1 MEYGLIGEKLGHS
14 FSKTIHN
21 QIADYEYTLREVSR
35 SQFSYF
41 MEGRDFKAINVTIP
55 YKQDV
60 IPYLYYIDDAAREIG
75 AVNCIVNKDDRLY
88 GYNTDFLG
96 ARDMILYAGIEM
108 SGKKVLILGTGGTSK
123 TLTHVAKSMGASR
136 IIIVSRQASDSSITY
151 EDACAYHSDAD
162 IIINTTPVGMYP
174 NNYQSPIS
182 CQHFHKLSGV
192 VDVVYNPLKTQ
203 LILDAEKHGIKTTC
217 GLYML
222 VAQAVYA
229 AALFDPSLF
238 EDKEK
243 DYIHTLIDNIF
254 KKTLSE
260 KQNIVLTGM
269 PSCGKSTLG
278 YYLSQKTG
286 YQYFDTDLLI
296 KSKEHKE
303 IPDIF
308 NEVGESGFREIES
321 QVVKEIAK
329 KSGIIISTG
338 GGAVLNPENI
348 DALKQNGRI
357 YFIDRSL
364 ENLKTTSDRPLSS
377 DFASLKKRYDER
389 YHIYC
394 STCDMRING
403 DQTIQDEVNEIY
415 EASRTQRTKP

>member
-14 FSKTIHN
+14 FSRIIHN
-21 QIADYEYTLREVSR
+21 KIADYDYVLREIPKSDLR
-35 SQFSYF
+35 FF
-41 MEGRDFKAINVTIP
+41 MEGREFKAINVTIP

-75 AVNCIVNKDDRLY
+75 AVNCVVNNNDRLY

-96 ARDMILYAGIEM
+96 AKDMITYAGIDM
-108 SGKKVLILGTGGTSK
+108 TGKKVLILGTGGTSK
-123 TLTHVAKSMGASR
+123 TLTHVARILGAR
-136 IIIVSRQASDSSITY
+136 EILIVSRTSTDTTIDY
-151 EDACAYHSDAD
+151 ETACREHADAD
-162 IIINTTPVGMYP
+162 VIINTTPVGMYP
-174 NNYQSPIS
+174 NNYQSPIDLS
-182 CQHFHKLSGV
+182 VFKSLSGV

-203 LILDAEKHGIKTTC
+203 LILEAEKRGIKTTC

-229 AALFDPSLF
+229 ADLFDPNLF
-238 EDKEK
+238 KDKEAG
-243 DYIHTLIDNIF
+243 YIKKLIEEIF
-254 KKTLSE
+254 KETLCE

-269 PSCGKSTLG
+269 PSCGKSTIG
-278 YYLSQKTG
+278 SYLSHETKRHF
-286 YQYFDTDLLI
+286 FDTDLLI

-308 NEVGESGFREIES
+308 NEIGELGFREIETE
-321 QVVKEIAK
+321 VVKDIAK
-329 KSGIIISTG
+329 KSGVIISTG
-338 GGAVLNPENI
+338 GGVVLKSENI
-348 DALKQNGRI
+348 DALRQNGRI

-389 YHIYC
+389 YHIYR
-394 STCDMRING
+394 STCDVRIDG
-403 DQTIQDEVNEIY
+403 DTTIQDEVNAIY
-415 EASRTQRTKP
+415 EASRT